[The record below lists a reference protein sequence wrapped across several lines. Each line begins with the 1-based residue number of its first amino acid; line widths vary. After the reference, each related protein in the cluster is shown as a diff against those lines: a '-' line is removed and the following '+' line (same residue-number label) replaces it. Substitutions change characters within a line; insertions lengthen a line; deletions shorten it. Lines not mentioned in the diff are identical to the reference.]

1 MSERAPAIFAD
12 PDAAH
17 ERAERAEANY
27 RAIFEN
33 ATEGIFQTTPDGRYL
48 SANPALARMFGY
60 DSPEEMIAN
69 IHDLAWQTY
78 VHPERREELKRL
90 LEARPSVQGFEAERF
105 RKDGQRF
112 WICINGHA
120 VRDAKGKVLY
130 YEGTNQDIT
139 ARKLAEMVLRQS
151 EEKFRSFFEFAPIG
165 VALHNAEGRYVQTN
179 QVYQQ
184 MLGYSAEELLS
195 VGVKRITH
203 ADDIQEAQE
212 LFVELREGKRDH
224 YRREKRYWAKDGRL
238 VWAHSSAS
246 AVRDETGALRYVI
259 SMVEDIT
266 ERTRAEEELAR
277 TQKFQ
282 KAILDNIPDPAWL
295 KDAEGR
301 FLACNEPLA
310 RLFGHSAEGILGKT
324 VSDFIL
330 WEADRLEH
338 RDQAVLKSAKAVS
351 GEERLVDARGK
362 VRWFETIR
370 SPVLDGFGGVGGIVG
385 IARDVT
391 DRKWVESLL
400 QVQRDFG
407 TFLASTNDLSAAVEK
422 LLKIALQTEAVDC
435 GAVYLVEENSEDF
448 RLEGQQG
455 LSSGFAQSGSY
466 FGRQAAQMSN
476 QGGVAS
482 GQGPMGAMVEQLKAE
497 GLRALEIIPIQHA
510 ARVVAVLALGS
521 RVSHEIPVRSCQAVE
536 AIAAQAGGAIA
547 RIRAEQS
554 LRANRQ
560 LLEKTLNSLHSAV
573 FMVAAQS
580 SAILECNPAATRIF
594 GYGREELLGQ
604 KMDLLQVD
612 ETRAAQFRKRMAKE
626 AKNNHGAVEP
636 FEFQMRRKNGSEFAT
651 ENSLRPIKDESGNA
665 VIWVSVM
672 RDLTDL
678 KRAEE
683 DLRQLS
689 QRIIAAQEMERY
701 RVARELHDGVNQVIA
716 SAKMR
721 LAKVAGSSKVNP
733 ASREIL
739 ARCNDLLVQALEENR
754 RIAYNLRPSD
764 LDDLGLAAACRNFCK
779 EVQARTRL
787 NLKCLISALPENLP
801 EAMELNLF
809 RIAQEGITN
818 IEKHAQAR
826 TARLQITLQ
835 DKSLLL
841 KIQDDGRGFRVDAKK
856 RNGKWRGIGL
866 TNIRERAAA
875 LGGTCQVE
883 SAPKKGTCITVRV
896 PLTRAK

>member
-1 MSERAPAIFAD
+1 MLLAHT
-12 PDAAH
+12 DAAH
-17 ERAERAEANY
+17 QRAEQAEAKY

-33 ATEGIFQTTPDGRYL
+33 ATEGIFQTTPEGRYL
-48 SANPALARMFGY
+48 SANPALARIFGY
-60 DSPEEMIAN
+60 DSPEEMISI

-78 VHPERREELKRL
+78 VDPQRREELKQL
-90 LEARPSVQGFEAERF
+90 LETRPLVQGFEAERF
-105 RKDGQRF
+105 RKNGQRF
-112 WICINGHA
+112 WISINGRA
-120 VRDAKGKVLY
+120 VRDGNGKVLY

-139 ARKLAEMVLRQS
+139 PRKLAEMVLRQS

-165 VALHNAEGRYVQTN
+165 MALHNADGRYLQTN
-179 QVYQQ
+179 QTYQR

-195 VGVKRITH
+195 VGVRRLTH
-203 ADDIQEAQE
+203 AEDIKEAQE
-212 LFVELREGKRDH
+212 LFSDMREGKLGH

-246 AVRDETGALRYVI
+246 AVRDETGRLRYII
-259 SMVEDIT
+259 SMVEDVT
-266 ERTRAEEELAR
+266 ERKRADEELAR

-295 KDAEGR
+295 KDANGR
-301 FLACNEPLA
+301 FLACNEQLA
-310 RLFGHSAEGILGKT
+310 RLFGQSAERVLGKT
-324 VSDFIL
+324 VSDFVL

-338 RDQAVLKSAKAVS
+338 RDQAVLKSSKAVS
-351 GEERLVDARGK
+351 GEERLIDAEGK
-362 VRWFETIR
+362 VRWFEAIR
-370 SPVLDGFGGVGGIVG
+370 TPVPDGFGGVGGTVG

-407 TFLASTNDLSAAVEK
+407 TFLASTNDLPAAVEK
-422 LLKIALQTEAVDC
+422 LLKIALQTEGVDC
-435 GAVYLVEENSEDF
+435 GAVYLVEQNSGDF
-448 RLEGQQG
+448 KLEGQQG
-455 LSSGFAQSGSY
+455 LSSGFAQSASY
-466 FGRQAAQMSN
+466 FGRQAVQMDIHGVLSN
-476 QGGVAS
+476 
-482 GQGPMGAMVEQLKAE
+482 GQGAPMGAMVEQLKAE

-521 RVSHEIPVRSCQAVE
+521 RVGQEIPGRSCQAIE

-560 LLEKTLNSLHSAV
+560 LLEKTLHSLHSAV
-573 FMVAAQS
+573 FMLEAQTR
-580 SAILECNPAATRIF
+580 AILECNPAATRMF
-594 GYGREELLGQ
+594 GYGRAELLGQ

-612 ETRAAQFRKRMAKE
+612 ETRATQFGKRMAKE
-626 AKNNHGAVEP
+626 AKNNHETFEP
-636 FEFQMRRKNGSEFAT
+636 FELQMRRKNGGDFPT
-651 ENSLRPIKDESGNA
+651 ENSLRPIRDETGTT
-665 VIWVSVM
+665 VIWVSVI

-678 KRAEE
+678 KRAED
-683 DLRQLS
+683 DLRQSSRRL
-689 QRIIAAQEMERY
+689 IAAQETERY

-739 ARCNDLLVQALEENR
+739 SRCSDLLVQALEENR

-779 EVQARTRL
+779 DVQARTSL
-787 NLKCLISALPENLP
+787 DLKCAISALPENLP
-801 EAMELNLF
+801 EATELNLF
-809 RIAQEGITN
+809 RIAQEGVTN
-818 IEKHAQAR
+818 IEKHARAR

-841 KIQDDGRGFRVDAKK
+841 KIQDDGRGFHADTKK

-896 PLTRAK
+896 PLKKGK